1 MEEKHKGNPLST
13 KNQD

>member
-13 KNQD
+13 KNHD